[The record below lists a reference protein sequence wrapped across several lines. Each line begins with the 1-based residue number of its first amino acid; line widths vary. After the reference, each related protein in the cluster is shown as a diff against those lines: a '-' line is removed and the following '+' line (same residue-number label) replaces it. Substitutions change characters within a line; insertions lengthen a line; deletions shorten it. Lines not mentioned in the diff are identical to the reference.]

1 MNIKRLVPDTIT
13 SCNLLCGAVAVIMAT
28 EGAFLYAFL
37 FILLGAFF
45 DFFDGMSARLLK
57 VPSALGIQMDSLA
70 DDEHV
75 RYCDHPWQMTAS
87 RSVMVISQRMCAWSV
102 KLSLTDEALFLGQ
115 LAE

>member
-13 SCNLLCGAVAVIMAT
+13 SCNLLCGALAVFLAT

-57 VPSALGIQMDSLA
+57 VPSALGIQSTKVQSTKYKNNYLF
-70 DDEHV
+70 HISIL
-75 RYCDHPWQMTAS
+75 RYF
-87 RSVMVISQRMCAWSV
+87 
-102 KLSLTDEALFLGQ
+102 LTKFL
-115 LAE
+115 

>member
-45 DFFDGMSARLLK
+45 DFFDGMLHPKHRRGGSRLAK
-57 VPSALGIQMDSLA
+57 TIERIGI
-70 DDEHV
+70 
-75 RYCDHPWQMTAS
+75 P
-87 RSVMVISQRMCAWSV
+87 
-102 KLSLTDEALFLGQ
+102 
-115 LAE
+115 

>member
-1 MNIKRLVPDTIT
+1 M
-13 SCNLLCGAVAVIMAT
+13 SLLSGHALLTENKVSADGPERDFMVWGEAVIT
-28 EGAFLYAFL
+28 QSRVKLYNAF
-37 FILLGAFF
+37 I
-45 DFFDGMSARLLK
+45 R
-57 VPSALGIQMDSLA
+57 MDSLA

>member
-70 DDEHV
+70 DDI
-75 RYCDHPWQMTAS
+75 T
-87 RSVMVISQRMCAWSV
+87 
-102 KLSLTDEALFLGQ
+102 FG
-115 LAE
+115 LAPAMMLCCYLRPLIG